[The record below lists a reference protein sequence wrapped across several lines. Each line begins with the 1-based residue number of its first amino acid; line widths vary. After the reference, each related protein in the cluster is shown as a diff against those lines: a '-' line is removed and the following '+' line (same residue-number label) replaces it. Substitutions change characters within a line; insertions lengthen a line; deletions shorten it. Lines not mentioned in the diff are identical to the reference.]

1 PARPTWSRPSSR
13 SPQRPRDRDGSEPS
27 VSPRRIAAVAER
39 IALGFRRD
47 HRSLALLFVAPL
59 VVLSLVGAV
68 WGSSS
73 NVVPT
78 VAIASDRIDVPPVFR
93 TRLVD
98 ALVQTSDIKAHPAT
112 FDDGIQELKD
122 GRSEAVLWIEGV
134 TVHLEIEGSDPL
146 RSGGIGQAVQ

>member
-1 PARPTWSRPSSR
+1 MAGSSPRAPRTSSCGAPARPTLSRPSSP
-13 SPQRPRDRDGSEPS
+13 SPERRHDRRKTDRH

-47 HRSLALLFVAPL
+47 RRSLALLFVAPL

-68 WGSSS
+68 WGTSA

-78 VAIASDRIDVPPVFR
+78 VAVATDRVGVPPILS

-98 ALVQTSDIKAHPAT
+98 TLVQASDIKAHRAT
-112 FDDGIQELKD
+112 FDEGIQELKD
-122 GRSEAVLWIEGV
+122 GKSDAVLWIEG
-134 TVHLEIEGSDPL
+134 
-146 RSGGIGQAVQ
+146 